1 MADDDGMVAD
11 QQTSQEG
18 GEMEYVALMQTTG
31 PQLSYSGSFQETER
45 DSDAAPS
52 TLSTRTMIASAHS
65 DGPPLYG
72 PSRNLDYDW
81 LQTWSNVR
89 RCLTEYDRNFPLRIQ
104 PDTVFVHILGYHVE
118 GDMRTS
124 GVCPNWLLTSSRP
137 VCLLADWFQEI
148 TFQLYW
154 EYSRAFPLQEEV
166 YQNTPSILV
175 IQELISGQIPIVIQ
189 IRRTGRIQHFV
200 YLAFRFERVSA
211 MLNWVEQQTRIDRPY
226 EAFLE
231 GRRVFGHQDVPLRP
245 GTVLQ
250 LRLRSSLELF
260 QPHAS
265 TTWTDSVRTGDTGDT
280 WEASP
285 FLEEMVVPVP
295 EEGQDEAAHTLE
307 PVRLLQNLR
316 SDHDPEREQD
326 FSL

>member
-1 MADDDGMVAD
+1 
-11 QQTSQEG
+11 
-18 GEMEYVALMQTTG
+18 
-31 PQLSYSGSFQETER
+31 
-45 DSDAAPS
+45 
-52 TLSTRTMIASAHS
+52 
-65 DGPPLYG
+65 
-72 PSRNLDYDW
+72 
-81 LQTWSNVR
+81 
-89 RCLTEYDRNFPLRIQ
+89 
-104 PDTVFVHILGYHVE
+104 
-118 GDMRTS
+118 
-124 GVCPNWLLTSSRP
+124 
-137 VCLLADWFQEI
+137 
-148 TFQLYW
+148 
-154 EYSRAFPLQEEV
+154 
-166 YQNTPSILV
+166 
-175 IQELISGQIPIVIQ
+175 
-189 IRRTGRIQHFV
+189 
-200 YLAFRFERVSA
+200 